1 MLIRDTMTKAIYE
14 RKHLIG
20 GLLILSEGYS
30 IIITVGERER
40 ETETGMLK
48 PQSPHPVTHLL

>member
-1 MLIRDTMTKAIYE
+1 MTKAIYE

-48 PQSPHPVTHLL
+48 PQAHTQ